1 MHGAAKGEELARP
14 SKGAG
19 TAEARKPM
27 LLKEAA
33 PPASNPIPLAEFSA
47 HLRLGFTDDGSED
60 ALLDLYLR
68 HAVAVV
74 EVRTGQALMTRP
86 YLLQI
91 AGWNRRGH
99 LVLPLGPVAAVDRI
113 RFVRAGGV
121 VDMVP
126 AEWALEPGRT
136 RQRLTGHGGGALRP
150 VPHGALAELEFTAGH
165 AADWAEVPGDLRQAV
180 LMLAAHYY
188 ENRHGELGEEAAL
201 PPAVGAILAPHRP
214 ARL

>member
-1 MHGAAKGEELARP
+1 
-14 SKGAG
+14 
-19 TAEARKPM
+19 M

-33 PPASNPIPLAEFSA
+33 PPAPNPIPLAEFAA
-47 HLRLGFTDDGSED
+47 HLRLGYGFTDDGSED

-74 EVRTGQALMTRP
+74 EARTGQALISRP
-86 YLLQI
+86 YILQV
-91 AGWNRRGH
+91 AGWNPRGH

-113 RFVRAGGV
+113 RFVRAGGSMELSQG
-121 VDMVP
+121 D
-126 AEWALEPGRT
+126 WALEPGRT
-136 RQRLTGHGGGALRP
+136 RQRLTGPGGRGLRP

-165 AADWAEVPGDLRQAV
+165 AAAWAEVPGDLRHAV

-201 PPAVGAILAPHRP
+201 PPAVSAILAPHRP